1 MTRLLKANFTR
12 LFKFGPFWVCVIL
25 SVAVC
30 LVNDVLFAV
39 LDGDWVNQTGDFI
52 LNQVG
57 STALFIA
64 AIFAPLYLGTEYAC
78 GTIRNKL
85 TAGHSRVSSYLAS
98 LIPVTS
104 GTLIILAAYCV
115 PLVAMSLIW
124 GKDLGMTSGEFCM
137 RILIIVAAA
146 VASSSLF
153 TLLGM
158 LITLKSLT
166 TAITIV
172 SAFVLFQ
179 GSFMVVN
186 LLNQPEYIADYNMVI
201 DGAAMPGTEPN
212 PSYIKDG
219 ALRNI
224 LTAVTDVLPSGQM
237 VRLQDNSMHNREL
250 YPLYSLGILA
260 ITTTAGITI
269 FRKKDL
275 K

>member
-1 MTRLLKANFTR
+1 MNK
-12 LFKFGPFWVCVIL
+12 
-25 SVAVC
+25 
-30 LVNDVLFAV
+30 
-39 LDGDWVNQTGDFI
+39 DWVNQTGDLI

-64 AIFAPLYLGTEYAC
+64 AIFAPLYLGAEYAC

-85 TAGHSRVSSYLAS
+85 AAGHSRVNCYFAS

-104 GTLIILAAYCV
+104 GTLLILAAYCV
-115 PLVAMSLIW
+115 PLVTMSLMW

-146 VASSSLF
+146 VASSSTF

-158 LITLKSLT
+158 LIPLKSLT

-186 LLNQPEYIADYNMVI
+186 LLNQPEYVLNYTTDVI
-201 DGAAMPGTEPN
+201 QTEPQPN
-212 PSYIKDG
+212 PSYIKEG
-219 ALRNI
+219 ALRNV

-260 ITTTAGITI
+260 VTTTAGVVV
-269 FRKKDL
+269 FRRKDL

>member
-1 MTRLLKANFTR
+1 MRNLLAANFSR
-12 LFKFGPFWVCVIL
+12 LFRFRPFWVCVIL
-25 SVAVC
+25 SIAVC
-30 LVNDVLFAV
+30 LVNDVLFAFSNN
-39 LDGDWVNQTGDFI
+39 DWVNQTGDLI

-85 TAGHSRVSSYLAS
+85 TAGHSRVNCYFAS

-104 GTLIILAAYCV
+104 GTLLILASYCA
-115 PLVAMSLIW
+115 PLVVMSLIW
-124 GKDLGMTSGEFCM
+124 GKDLGMTIGEFCM
-137 RILIIVAAA
+137 RILIIIAAA

-158 LITLKSLT
+158 LIPLKSLT

-186 LLNQPEYIADYNMVI
+186 LLNQPEYIADYNMAI
-201 DGAAMPGTEPN
+201 DSAAMLETEPN
-212 PSYIKDG
+212 PAYIKEG

-224 LTAVTDVLPSGQM
+224 LMAVTDVLPSGQM

-275 K
+275 R

>member
-1 MTRLLKANFTR
+1 MTRLIQANFAR
-12 LFKFGPFWVCVIL
+12 LFKFRPFWVCVIL

-39 LDGDWVNQTGDFI
+39 LNDDWVYKTGGLI
-52 LNQVG
+52 LNQIG

-64 AIFAPLYLGTEYAC
+64 AIFAPLYLGTDYAC

-85 TAGHSRVSSYLAS
+85 TAGHSRASCYLAS

-124 GKDLGMTSGEFCM
+124 GKNLGITPGEFCM

-158 LITLKSLT
+158 LIPLKSLT

-186 LLNQPEYIADYNMVI
+186 LLNQPEYIADYNMAI
-201 DGAAMPGTEPN
+201 ADAAMPETEPN
-212 PSYIKDG
+212 PLYIKEG
-219 ALRNI
+219 ALKNV

-250 YPLYSLGILA
+250 YPLYSFGILA
-260 ITTTAGITI
+260 VTTAAGVLV
-269 FRKKDL
+269 FRRKDL

>member
-12 LFKFGPFWVCVIL
+12 LFKFRPFWVCVIL

-30 LVNDVLFAV
+30 LANDALFAAMNK
-39 LDGDWVNQTGDFI
+39 DWVNQTGDFI

-85 TAGHSRVSSYLAS
+85 TAGHSRASSYLAS

-104 GTLIILAAYCV
+104 GTLLILAAYCV

-146 VASSSLF
+146 VASSALF
-153 TLLGM
+153 MLPGM
-158 LITLKSLT
+158 LIQLKSLT

-201 DGAAMPGTEPN
+201 DGAAMPETEPN

-237 VRLQDNSMHNREL
+237 VRLENDAMHNKEL

-260 ITTTAGITI
+260 VTTTAGVVV
-269 FRKKDL
+269 FRRKDL

>member
-1 MTRLLKANFTR
+1 MKNLFRANFTR
-12 LFKFGPFWVCVIL
+12 LFKFRPFWVCVIL

-30 LVNDVLFAV
+30 LANDVLFAAMNK
-39 LDGDWVNQTGDFI
+39 DWVNQTGDLI

-57 STALFIA
+57 STALFVA

-85 TAGHSRVSSYLAS
+85 TAGHSRVNCYFAS

-104 GTLIILAAYCV
+104 GTLLILAAYCA
-115 PLVAMSLIW
+115 PLVTMSIIW
-124 GKDLGMTSGEFCM
+124 GKDIGMESSDFCM

-146 VASSSLF
+146 IASSSLF
-153 TLLGM
+153 TLAGM
-158 LITLKSLT
+158 LIQLKSLT

-186 LLNQPEYIADYNMVI
+186 LLNRPEYIADYNIAI
-201 DGAAMPGTEPN
+201 DGAAMPETKPN
-212 PSYIKDG
+212 PAYIKEG
-219 ALRNI
+219 ALRNV
-224 LTAVTDVLPSGQM
+224 LTAVTDVLPNGQM

-260 ITTTAGITI
+260 VTTAAGMLI
-269 FRKKDL
+269 FRRKDL
-275 K
+275 R